1 MISSVTARRTAFSS
15 ASPACREN
23 SSGSPKRMRMR
34 RGLGNFC
41 PGGCASKVPI
51 MAHGITGT
59 PARSAIAATPTLPL
73 YSRPSCERV
82 PSG

>member
-1 MISSVTARRTAFSS
+1 MTTGCSFGIFR
-15 ASPACREN
+15 
-23 SSGSPKRMRMR
+23 
-34 RGLGNFC
+34 

-51 MAHGITGT
+51 IAQGTTGT
-59 PARSAIAATPTLPL
+59 PALSAITATPTLPL